1 MKLFSLRAFVLALLC
16 SISLSTLAGVD
27 INSASAEQL
36 AKSLNGIGP
45 AKAAAI
51 VAYRDANGPFNSVDQ
66 LTKVKGIGSGTVE
79 KNRQLIELGTS
90 DAADNKE

>member
-16 SISLSTLAGVD
+16 SISLSSLAGVD

-36 AKSLNGIGP
+36 AKNLNGVGP

-51 VAYRDANGPFNSVDQ
+51 VAYRDTHGPFESVDQ
-66 LTKVKGIGSGTVE
+66 LAKVKGIGSGTVE
-79 KNRQLIELGTS
+79 KNRQVIELGTS
-90 DAADNKE
+90 DAADKKE